1 MKLTP
6 SSPGR
11 NYAVIREYI
20 ENETLSPNE
29 TEPVK
34 RSTFSKIRR
43 STFGRSRGVDSTA
56 SKTIAGLD
64 GANHSADRKH
74 SQKEALDVL
83 LKMEVNQHDP
93 SGATKPYRL
102 IVPALMC
109 EKAAAD
115 NDNWSHEGGW
125 I

>member
-11 NYAVIREYI
+11 NYAVIREYV
-20 ENETLSPNE
+20 EDETLSPNE

-43 STFGRSRGVDSTA
+43 STFGRSQKVDPTV

-64 GANHSADRKH
+64 GANLSADRKH

-83 LKMEVNQHDP
+83 LKMEVSQHDP

-102 IVPALMC
+102 IVPALIC